1 MKNCKEKFDE
11 RMRDNFGKEKSRKV
25 FQDGYS
31 KAYRLLSC
39 VPTWKKLMD
48 VLINTVLWF
57 VIVKVFNHIDPIEEG
72 LYKGTNSFIYLAKSL
87 PLTLAFYPIG
97 AYVSRC
103 LLNRKYNRCS
113 YIQKFGV
120 WPKIFLFSAVW
131 IGIITQM
138 DAYAPRL
145 PLYLHS
151 GYRTVLAGAYALLE
165 GAVPGSWQRE
175 KRKEYRIR
183 KLRIIEEEKTGGN
196 KVWNFYNRQ
205 WIISGEIF

>member
-11 RMRDNFGKEKSRKV
+11 RMRENFGKEKSRKV
-25 FQDGYS
+25 FQAGYS

-131 IGIITQM
+131 IGIIAQM
-138 DAYAPRL
+138 DAYAPRNVY
-145 PLYLHS
+145 YLFICIPVIVQFWPELMLCWKGLCRVVGRGKKEKSIVS
-151 GYRTVLAGAYALLE
+151 G
-165 GAVPGSWQRE
+165 
-175 KRKEYRIR
+175 
-183 KLRIIEEEKTGGN
+183 N
-196 KVWNFYNRQ
+196 
-205 WIISGEIF
+205 